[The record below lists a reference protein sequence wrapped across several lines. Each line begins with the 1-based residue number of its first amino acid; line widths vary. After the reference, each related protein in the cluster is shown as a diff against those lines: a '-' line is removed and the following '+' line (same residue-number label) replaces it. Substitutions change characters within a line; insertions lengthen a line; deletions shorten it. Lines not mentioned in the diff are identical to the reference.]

1 MQKYN
6 LQLTPSGPESFR
18 SDKPGSKPIA
28 VLMSGGVD
36 SSLCAHILKEAGW
49 NVMGLTM
56 KIPVSCNEH
65 LKSRGADAAVLRL
78 HSGKAVCKQLNL
90 PHYFVDVTTAF
101 TELIIEP
108 FRQSYRQGLT
118 PNPCAG
124 CNAKLKFGL
133 LWDFLQEKLGINHIA
148 TGHYARVVKTNG
160 RTYLARAADKSKDQS
175 YFLYGISPGRIEKL
189 VFPLGDFT
197 KQQVRS
203 MAASLNLPVAER
215 PESMELCFTAEGD
228 YRGLFEDAELNRHG
242 QIQDMQGRT
251 IGTHK
256 GITNYTIGQRRGVGF
271 AGGQPLYVA
280 GLNANTNTIT
290 LGKREEVSHS
300 IIQADQINVL
310 IPELLRPGQSLS
322 GKVRSYG
329 QVHPCEVIE
338 FSEENLT
345 VRFDQPV
352 FAPCPGQ
359 KLVLYDRQ
367 ENIAAGGTI
376 VSFSQGVLTDGE
388 C

>member
-18 SDKPGSKPIA
+18 PDKPDSKPIA

-36 SSLCAHILKEAGW
+36 SSVAAYLLKKAGW

-56 KIPVSCNEH
+56 KIPVSSNTYSHKHRGSDASSVCN
-65 LKSRGADAAVLRL
+65 
-78 HSGKAVCKQLNL
+78 QLAL

-101 TELIIEP
+101 KELIIEP
-108 FRQSYRQGLT
+108 FRQSYKQGRT
-118 PNPCAG
+118 PNPCAN

-133 LWDFLQEKLGINHIA
+133 LWDFLQEKFGINHIA

-160 RTYLARAADKSKDQS
+160 QTYLARAADKSKDQS
-175 YFLYGISPGRIEKL
+175 YFLYGISPGKIERL
-189 VFPLGDFT
+189 VFPLGDLT

-203 MAASLNLPVAER
+203 IAVSMNLLVAER

-228 YRGLFEDAELNRHG
+228 YRGLFEETELNQQG
-242 QIQDMQGRT
+242 QIKDMQGQT
-251 IGTHK
+251 IGIHK
-256 GITNYTIGQRRGVGF
+256 GITNYTIGQRRGIGF
-271 AGGQPLYVA
+271 AGGLPLYVA
-280 GLNANTNTIT
+280 GIDARTNTIT

-300 IIQADQINVL
+300 IIKANQVNAL
-310 IPELLRPGQSLS
+310 IPELLRPGQSLF

-329 QVHPCEVIE
+329 QAYPCQVIE

-359 KLVLYDRQ
+359 KLVLYDEN
-367 ENIAAGGTI
+367 ENITTGGTI
-376 VSFSQGVLTDGE
+376 VSFGE

>member
-6 LQLTPSGPESFR
+6 LQLTPSGPEPFR
-18 SDKPGSKPIA
+18 PDKPGSKPIA

-36 SSLCAHILKEAGW
+36 SSVTAHLLKEAGW

-56 KIPVSCNEH
+56 KIPVSHNADTLERRGTNAATICNK
-65 LKSRGADAAVLRL
+65 LDI
-78 HSGKAVCKQLNL
+78 

-101 TELIIEP
+101 KELIIEP
-108 FRQSYRQGLT
+108 FRQSYRQGRT
-118 PNPCAG
+118 PNPCAN

-133 LWDFLQEKLGINHIA
+133 LLDLLQEKFGINHIA
-148 TGHYARVVKTNG
+148 TGHYARVRKTNG
-160 RTYLARAADKSKDQS
+160 RVFLARAADKSKDQS
-175 YFLYGISPGRIEKL
+175 YFLYGISPGRIERL
-189 VFPLGDFT
+189 VFPLGDLT

-203 MAASLNLPVAER
+203 MAANLNLPVAER

-228 YRGLFEDAELNRHG
+228 YRDLFEEAELNQEG
-242 QIQDMQGRT
+242 QIQNMQGQT

-280 GLNANTNTIT
+280 EIDARTNTIT
-290 LGKREEVSHS
+290 LGKREEVSYS
-300 IIQADQINVL
+300 IIRADQINVL
-310 IPELLRPGQSLS
+310 IPELLKPGQSLF

-329 QVHPCEVIE
+329 QAHPCQVVE
-338 FSEENLT
+338 SDEESLT

-359 KLVLYDRQ
+359 KLVLYDRD
-367 ENIAAGGTI
+367 ENLAAGGTI
-376 VSFSQGVLTDGE
+376 VSFGE